1 MHTLPIDVNRRQLN
15 KLMKG
20 GRVRVNK
27 GTGFNL
33 IVHPERYTIVS
44 RAFAKNKGSEVQLT
58 PEEIQMNQYDEE
70 ESESEEEEEEYEAE
84 ARRMGNIGQGL
95 RGRGATGSMLKN
107 TAANA
112 TANLINAGSDRAAN
126 EMTTQGT
133 GFRRSRGG
141 SLKTSVAQA
150 QLANELNQHLGSN
163 YGYLSRAGLDNAING
178 NKNAAMI
185 KMGIDARHALS
196 PVASDLR
203 QLGPR
208 SRLVGGTLVEKSTL
222 GARGTMLA
230 MYTPPALVSQ
240 PFSANFQM
248 QHFLPPQY
256 QHFNSGGANIT
267 GNGLYV

>member
-20 GRVRVNK
+20 HRVRIKK

-33 IVHPERYTIVS
+33 IVHPERYSIVS

-58 PEEIQMNQYDEE
+58 PEEIQANQYDDDEVE
-70 ESESEEEEEEYEAE
+70 G
-84 ARRMGNIGQGL
+84 RGI
-95 RGRGATGSMLKN
+95 RGRGAVGDMLKQ

-133 GFRRSRGG
+133 GFKRGG
-141 SLKTSVAQA
+141 SLKTTMAQA
-150 QLANELNQHLGSN
+150 QLANDLNQHLGSN

-196 PVASDLR
+196 PVASALR
-203 QLGPR
+203 QLGPP

-222 GARGTMLA
+222 GAKGTMLA

-256 QHFNSGGANIT
+256 QQFNSGGSNIS
-267 GNGLYV
+267 GHGLYV

>member
-1 MHTLPIDVNRRQLN
+1 MHTLPIDVNRRQLL

-20 GRVRVNK
+20 HRVRIKK

-33 IVHPERYTIVS
+33 IVHPERYSIVS

-58 PEEIQMNQYDEE
+58 PEEIQMNQYDEPDE
-70 ESESEEEEEEYEAE
+70 EDTYESET
-84 ARRMGNIGQGL
+84 RRMGNIGQGI
-95 RGRGATGSMLKN
+95 RGRGATGNMLKQ

-112 TANLINAGSDRAAN
+112 TANLINAGSDRAAS

-141 SLKTSVAQA
+141 SIKTSVAQA
-150 QLANELNQHLGSN
+150 QLANELNHHLGTN

-196 PVASDLR
+196 PAVSALK
-203 QLGPR
+203 QLGPA
-208 SRLVGGTLVEKSTL
+208 SRMVGGTIVEKSSV
-222 GARGTMLA
+222 GAKGTMLA

-256 QHFNSGGANIT
+256 QHFNSGGSNIT
-267 GNGLYV
+267 GHGLYV

>member
-20 GRVRVNK
+20 HRVRIKK

-33 IVHPERYTIVS
+33 IVHPERYSIVS

-58 PEEIQMNQYDEE
+58 PEEIQANQYDDDD
-70 ESESEEEEEEYEAE
+70 YETE
-84 ARRMGNIGQGL
+84 ARRMGNIGQGI
-95 RGRGATGSMLKN
+95 RGCGAVGDMLKQS
-107 TAANA
+107 AANA
-112 TANLINAGSDRAAN
+112 TANLINAGSDRAAS

-141 SLKTSVAQA
+141 SLKDTVAQV
-150 QLANELNQHLGSN
+150 QLANELNNHLGTN
-163 YGYLSRAGLDNAING
+163 YGYLSRAGLDNAINK
-178 NKNAAMI
+178 NKSAAMI

-196 PVASDLR
+196 PVVAGLK
-203 QLGPR
+203 QLGPP
-208 SRLVGGTLVEKSTL
+208 SRISGGTIVEKSSLSGKGTL
-222 GARGTMLA
+222 LA

-256 QHFNSGGANIT
+256 QHFNSGGANIS
-267 GNGLYV
+267 GHGLYV

>member
-20 GRVRVNK
+20 HRVRIKK

-33 IVHPERYTIVS
+33 IVHPERYSIVS

-58 PEEIQMNQYDEE
+58 PEEIQANQYDDDDEVE
-70 ESESEEEEEEYEAE
+70 
-84 ARRMGNIGQGL
+84 
-95 RGRGATGSMLKN
+95 GRGFSGCGAVGSMLKQ
-107 TAANA
+107 TAGNA

-141 SLKTSVAQA
+141 SLKDTVAQV
-150 QLANELNQHLGSN
+150 QLANELNNHLGTN
-163 YGYLSRAGLDNAING
+163 YGYLSRAGLDNAINK
-178 NKNAAMI
+178 NKSAAMI

-196 PVASDLR
+196 PVVAGLK
-203 QLGPR
+203 QLGPP
-208 SRLVGGTLVEKSTL
+208 SRISGGTIVEKSSLSGKGTL
-222 GARGTMLA
+222 LA

-267 GNGLYV
+267 GHGLYV

>member
-20 GRVRVNK
+20 HRVRIKK

-33 IVHPERYTIVS
+33 IVHPERYSIVS

-58 PEEIQMNQYDEE
+58 PEEIQANQYDDDDEVE
-70 ESESEEEEEEYEAE
+70 G
-84 ARRMGNIGQGL
+84 RGI
-95 RGRGATGSMLKN
+95 RGRGAVGDMLKQ

-141 SLKTSVAQA
+141 SLKDTVAQA

-196 PVASDLR
+196 PVVSALK
-203 QLGPR
+203 QLGPP
-208 SRLVGGTLVEKSTL
+208 SRLVGGTLVEKSTV
-222 GARGTMLA
+222 GAKGTMLA

-256 QHFNSGGANIT
+256 QQFNSGGANIT
-267 GNGLYV
+267 GHGLYV